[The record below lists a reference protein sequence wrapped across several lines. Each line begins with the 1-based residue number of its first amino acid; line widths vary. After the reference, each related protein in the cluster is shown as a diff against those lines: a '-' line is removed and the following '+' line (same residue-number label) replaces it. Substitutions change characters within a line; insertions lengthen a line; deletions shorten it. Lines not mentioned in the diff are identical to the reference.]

1 MKRKSEAKPRGR
13 PPKDSADGLTR
24 EQIVKTALELI
35 DEKGLETFSLRDA
48 ARKLNV
54 YPTALYWH
62 FAGGRNAVLA
72 EVATIAFHDVAP
84 PFPPQEDWRGW
95 LRGLLERYRQS
106 LQRHPNI
113 APLLGAQLVSNSGI
127 NPLLVE
133 QILAALKAGGFE
145 APRIVDAYNA
155 VVAAM
160 IGYVTL
166 ELAPM
171 PDDDP
176 VDWAAELEDR
186 VRALP
191 AEDYPLLVEHLDLLS
206 NKAFIVRWQSG
217 RVNPLTGGFELYVD
231 MVIAGLEGI
240 LSRRKD
246 GAPS

>member
-1 MKRKSEAKPRGR
+1 MKGKTEAKPRGR
-13 PPKDSADGLTR
+13 PPKDSADSLTR
-24 EQIVKTALELI
+24 EQIIGAALELI
-35 DEKGLETFSLRDA
+35 DEKGLDAFSLRDA

-84 PFPPQEDWRGW
+84 PFPPEEDWRGW
-95 LRGLLERYRQS
+95 LRGLLQRYRQS

-113 APLLGAQLVSNSGI
+113 APLLGAQLVSNTGI
-127 NPLLVE
+127 DPMLVE
-133 QILAALKAGGFE
+133 QILAALKTAGFST
-145 APRIVDAYNA
+145 PHIVDAYNA

-171 PDDDP
+171 PVDDP
-176 VDWAAELEDR
+176 ADWASEMENR
-186 VRALP
+186 MRGLP
-191 AEDYPLLVEHLDLLS
+191 ADQYPLLLGHMELML

-217 RVNPLTGGFELYVD
+217 RVNPLTGGFDLYVE

-240 LSRRKD
+240 LSRQQA
-246 GAPS
+246 GVAS

>member
-1 MKRKSEAKPRGR
+1 MKRKSKAKPRGR
-13 PPKDSADGLTR
+13 PFKNSADSLTR
-24 EQIVKTALELI
+24 EQIVKTALDLI
-35 DEKGLETFSLRDA
+35 DEKGLETFSLRAA
-48 ARKLNV
+48 ARRLNV

-95 LRGLLERYRQS
+95 LRGLLDRYRQS
-106 LQRHPNI
+106 VQKQPNI

-133 QILAALKAGGFE
+133 QILTALKVAGFE

-171 PDDDP
+171 PSEDP
-176 VDWAAELEDR
+176 VDWACKMEDHMQ
-186 VRALP
+186 ALSRD
-191 AEDYPLLVEHLDLLS
+191 DYPLLVEHLDLLS
-206 NKAFIVRWQSG
+206 NKAFILRWQSG
-217 RVNPLTGGFELYVD
+217 RVNPLTGGFRLYTD

-240 LSRRKD
+240 LSDR
-246 GAPS
+246 